1 MGKEKDKSKK
11 KKDKKEKVTLIDD
24 GRSIADMSSLGGGK
38 GKNGQYRAP
47 MREQFK
53 TFRDAQRAML
63 LPMLAVLGIIA
74 LAFIVVY
81 ILL

>member
-11 KKDKKEKVTLIDD
+11 NKKKKEKVTLIDD
-24 GRSIADMSSLGGGK
+24 GRSIADMSLLGGGK

-47 MREQFK
+47 MRDQFK
-53 TFRDAQRAML
+53 TFRDAQRAMF
-63 LPMLAVLGIIA
+63 LPMLVVLGIIA
-74 LAFIVVY
+74 LAFLIVY